1 MTQCNEKYL
10 EFSSINIL
18 LIRADLSGIVL
29 YDDPAEGG
37 DGAGD
42 ELEVGPVLGLPL
54 KRQSQIRTSQ
64 K

>member
-1 MTQCNEKYL
+1 M
-10 EFSSINIL
+10 IL
-18 LIRADLSGIVL
+18 WADLSGVVL